1 LVGNS
6 AKLIMSGRTQ
16 NLMERLCADRLTSM
30 RELPE
35 EKHE

>member
-6 AKLIMSGRTQ
+6 AKPIMSARTQ
-16 NLMERLCADRLTSM
+16 NLIERLFADRLTSM